1 MFSKSIYRSPEGEE
15 KILALYESALKQLD
29 IEFGERM
36 VDTRYGD
43 THIIITGPK
52 EAPPLVILQGGN
64 TVSPVTLSWFL
75 PLTNEYRVYAPDTI
89 GHPGKSSQNRVS
101 PADDSFGKWVVDILD
116 GLSIERAAF
125 IGPSYGAGIILRT
138 AAFAPERIS
147 KAVLFVPSG
156 IATGSIS
163 RMLFK
168 IIIPMF
174 LYQLFPTEKRLLK
187 AVSPMFSGDVD
198 EITVEVTGAVFL
210 HYKLETKMPRLTS
223 EEELK
228 NYNAPTLVLAGE
240 KDIFFPAEKIILR
253 AKEIIPNLIAAECLK
268 GEGHF
273 PSIKNLKYI
282 NERILRFLKDNI

>member
-1 MFSKSIYRSPEGEE
+1 MTTIYKSPEGEA
-15 KILALYESALKQLD
+15 KVLSLYDKALAKLGL
-29 IEFGERM
+29 EFEETI
-36 VDTRYGD
+36 VNTRFGD

-163 RMLFK
+163 RMIIK
-168 IIIPMF
+168 IFIPMF
-174 LYQLFPTEKRLLK
+174 MYQLFPTDKRLLK
-187 AVSPMFSGDVD
+187 AVSPLFSGDVD
-198 EITVEVTGAVFL
+198 EIAVEVTGAVYL

-240 KDIFFPAEKIILR
+240 KDIFFPAEKIIPR

-268 GEGHF
+268 PDITSFMGYNI
-273 PSIKNLKYI
+273 S
-282 NERILRFLKDNI
+282 FLY

>member
-1 MFSKSIYRSPEGEE
+1 MTTIYKSPEGEA
-15 KILALYESALKQLD
+15 KVLSLYDKALAKLGL
-29 IEFGERM
+29 EFEETT
-36 VDTRYGD
+36 VNTRFGD

-52 EAPPLVILQGGN
+52 EAPPLIILQGGN

-75 PLTNEYRVYAPDTI
+75 PLTKEYRVYAPDTI
-89 GHPGKSSQNRVS
+89 GHPGKSIQNRVS

-116 GLSIERAAF
+116 GLRIERAAF

-163 RMLFK
+163 RMVFK

-174 LYQLFPTEKRLLK
+174 MYQLFPTDKRLHK

-198 EITVEVTGAVFL
+198 EITVEVTGAVYL
-210 HYKLETKMPRLTS
+210 HVKLETKMPRLATK
-223 EEELK
+223 EELMGFK
-228 NYNAPTLVLAGE
+228 APILVLAGE
-240 KDIFFPAEKIILR
+240 KDIFFPADKILPR
-253 AKEIIPNLIAAECLK
+253 AKEIIPNLIAAESLQ
-268 GEGHF
+268 ESGHF
-273 PSIKNLKYI
+273 PSMKTLYYI
-282 NERILRFLKDNI
+282 NDRIRKFLKENR

>member
-1 MFSKSIYRSPEGEE
+1 MTTIYKSPEGEA
-15 KILALYESALKQLD
+15 KVLSLYDKALAKLGL
-29 IEFGERM
+29 EFEETI
-36 VDTRYGD
+36 VNTRFGD

-116 GLSIERAAF
+116 SLSIKRAAF

-163 RMLFK
+163 RIIFK
-168 IIIPMF
+168 IFIPM
-174 LYQLFPTEKRLLK
+174 LMYQLFPTDKRLLK

-198 EITVEVTGAVFL
+198 EIAVEVTGAVYL
-210 HYKLETKMPRLTS
+210 HVKLETKMPRLATK
-223 EEELK
+223 EDLAGFR
-228 NYNAPTLVLAGE
+228 APTLVLAGE
-240 KDIFFPAEKIILR
+240 EDIFFPSDRILPHAE
-253 AKEIIPNLIAAECLK
+253 EIIPNLIAAECLK

-273 PSIKNLKYI
+273 PSIKNRKYI
-282 NERILRFLKDNI
+282 NERILRFLKDNV

>member
-1 MFSKSIYRSPEGEE
+1 MTTLSKSPEGEA
-15 KILALYESALKQLD
+15 KVLSLYDKAVAKLEL
-29 IEFGERM
+29 EFDKTI
-36 VDTRYGD
+36 VDTRFGD
-43 THIIITGPK
+43 THIFITGPK
-52 EAPPLVILQGGN
+52 GAPPLVILQGGN

-101 PADDSFGKWVVDILD
+101 PADDSFGKWVVDILE
-116 GLSIERAAF
+116 GLSIEKAAF

-147 KAVLFVPSG
+147 KAVLFIPSG

-163 RMLFK
+163 RMIFK
-168 IIIPMF
+168 IFIPM
-174 LYQLFPTEKRLLK
+174 LMYQLFPTDKRLLK
-187 AVSPMFSGDVD
+187 AVSPMFSGAVD
-198 EITVEVTGAVFL
+198 EFAVEVTGAVYL
-210 HYKLETKMPRLTS
+210 HYKLETKMPRLTT

-228 NYNAPTLVLAGE
+228 NYTVPTLVLAGE
-240 KDIFFPAEKIILR
+240 KDIFFPAEKIIPR

-273 PSIKNLKYI
+273 PAIESLGYI
-282 NERILRFLKDNI
+282 NERILRFLKEK

>member
-1 MFSKSIYRSPEGEE
+1 MTTLYKSPEGEA
-15 KILALYESALKQLD
+15 KVLSLYDKAVAKLEL
-29 IEFGERM
+29 EFDETI
-36 VDTRYGD
+36 VDTRFGD
-43 THIIITGPK
+43 THIFITGPK
-52 EAPPLVILQGGN
+52 GAPPLVILQGGN

-101 PADDSFGKWVVDILD
+101 PADDSFGKWVVDILE

-163 RMLFK
+163 RTIFE
-168 IIIPMF
+168 IFIPM
-174 LYQLFPTEKRLLK
+174 LMYQLFPTDKRLLK
-187 AVSPMFSGDVD
+187 AVSPMFSGAVD
-198 EITVEVTGAVFL
+198 EFAVEVTGAVYL

-223 EEELK
+223 KEELK
-228 NYNAPTLVLAGE
+228 NYTAPTLVLAGE
-240 KDIFFPAEKIILR
+240 KDIFFPAEKIIPR

-273 PSIKNLKYI
+273 PAIKNLGYI
-282 NERILRFLKDNI
+282 NERILRFLKEK

>member
-1 MFSKSIYRSPEGEE
+1 MTTLYKSPEGEA
-15 KILALYESALKQLD
+15 KVLSLYDKAVAKLGL
-29 IEFGERM
+29 EFDKTT
-36 VDTRYGD
+36 VDTRFGD

-116 GLSIERAAF
+116 CLSIERAAF

-156 IATGSIS
+156 IATGSIT
-163 RMLFK
+163 RMIFK
-168 IIIPMF
+168 IFIPM
-174 LYQLFPTEKRLLK
+174 LMYQLFPTDKRLLK
-187 AVSPMFSGDVD
+187 AVSPMFSGDGD
-198 EITVEVTGAVFL
+198 EIAVEVTGAVYL
-210 HYKLETKMPRLTS
+210 HYKLETEMPRLTS

-228 NYNAPTLVLAGE
+228 NYTAPTLVLAG
-240 KDIFFPAEKIILR
+240 
-253 AKEIIPNLIAAECLK
+253 
-268 GEGHF
+268 
-273 PSIKNLKYI
+273 
-282 NERILRFLKDNI
+282 

>member
-1 MFSKSIYRSPEGEE
+1 MTTIYKSPEGEA
-15 KILALYESALKQLD
+15 KVLSLYDKALAKLR
-29 IEFGERM
+29 IEFEETI
-36 VDTRYGD
+36 VNTRFGD

-75 PLTNEYRVYAPDTI
+75 PLTNEYRLYAPDTI

-101 PADDSFGKWVVDILD
+101 HADDGFGKWVVDILD

-147 KAVLFVPSG
+147 KTVLFVPSG

-163 RMLFK
+163 RMIFK

-174 LYQLFPTEKRLLK
+174 MYRLFPTDKRLLK
-187 AVSPMFSGDVD
+187 AVSPVFSGDVD

-210 HYKLETKMPRLTS
+210 HVKLETKMPRLTS

-240 KDIFFPAEKIILR
+240 KDIFFPAEKVIPR
-253 AKEIIPNLIAAECLK
+253 AKEIIPNLVATECLK